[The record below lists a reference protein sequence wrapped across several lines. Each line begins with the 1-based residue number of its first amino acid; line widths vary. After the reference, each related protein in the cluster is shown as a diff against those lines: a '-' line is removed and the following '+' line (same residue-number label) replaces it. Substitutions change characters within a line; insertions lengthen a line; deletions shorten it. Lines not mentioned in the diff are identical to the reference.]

1 MKTLKVL
8 MFATGALLL
17 VSCTPN
23 YSNRPDVKQKVMHEQ
38 SYKSQIPGAAD
49 MNKPVTVIAKPV
61 TMPVI
66 H

>member
-1 MKTLKVL
+1 MKNFKFLL
-8 MFATGALLL
+8 LAACALLAG
-17 VSCTPN
+17 CANN
-23 YSNRPDVKQKVMHEQ
+23 YSYRDTKYKSMHEQ
-38 SYKSQIPGAAD
+38 PHKSQIPGAAE